1 MKKRR
6 KERQV
11 GSAIRLYRVRPT
23 NGSIA
28 QGLKPRSSRAG
39 ARAQHRTSVLE
50 GCSIS
55 IRLIAPEC
63 SPHTRMIIGVSWS
76 RYRSLCLSSSASK
89 LSQILQEE
97 KNSTPRLPAID
108 GQAKR
113 INMNDLPMPT
123 PGANALHSREETET
137 MIFDKNIDIPLRD
150 GLGLL
155 RGNLYRPIA
164 PGRYPVL
171 VTCEFF

>member
-1 MKKRR
+1 
-6 KERQV
+6 
-11 GSAIRLYRVRPT
+11 
-23 NGSIA
+23 
-28 QGLKPRSSRAG
+28 
-39 ARAQHRTSVLE
+39 
-50 GCSIS
+50 
-55 IRLIAPEC
+55 
-63 SPHTRMIIGVSWS
+63 
-76 RYRSLCLSSSASK
+76 
-89 LSQILQEE
+89 LSQTLQEE
-97 KNSTPRLPAID
+97 RNSAQRLSAID

-171 VTCEFF
+171 ITCEFFWMRSQAATYIDFELPGCS